1 MTAVEWLME
10 QITFD
15 SDGERWASYKECCDL
30 KEYFQQ
36 ALEIEKLQLEKEFE
50 RGFTKC
56 ADTLQFILD
65 KGLTNN
71 YKNETHDY
79 RSGKPTI

>member
-36 ALEIEKLQLEKEFE
+36 ALEIEKQQIIDAYIE
-50 RGFTKC
+50 GYTMPQHS
-56 ADTLQFILD
+56 ADATQYYYLTY
-65 KGLTNN
+65 KTNN
-71 YKNETHDY
+71 
-79 RSGKPTI
+79 P